1 MLRDCRDRRV
11 GFTRRLTAGLCA
23 GLLAFQLGCHTYL
36 PMQEPVPAAGRGVA
50 VELNDRGRLM
60 VAGQL
65 GESVLRVDGTL
76 VSTTDSM
83 ITMRVS
89 RTVQVRGSTA
99 VWAGESVQIPQA
111 GVRGYRLREFSRGR
125 SVALAVGIVGVLVFL
140 ATSLDL
146 FGGGSEKPDP
156 TDPCPPNCTNDR

>member
-1 MLRDCRDRRV
+1 MIRDLRDRRV
-11 GFTRRLTAGLCA
+11 GFTRRTTAGLCA

-36 PMQEPVPAAGRGVA
+36 PTQEPVPAAGREIA

-89 RTVQVRGSTA
+89 RTVQVKGASA
-99 VWAGESVQIPQA
+99 VWTGESVQIPQS
-111 GVRGYRLREFSRGR
+111 GVRGYRVREFSRGKT
-125 SVALAVGIVGVLVFL
+125 VALVAGIVGALAFL
-140 ATSLDL
+140 ATALDL
-146 FGGGSEKPDP
+146 LGGGSDKPDP

>member
-1 MLRDCRDRRV
+1 MLDDLRDRRV
-11 GFTRRLTAGLCA
+11 GFTRRVTAGLCA

-36 PMQEPVPAAGRGVA
+36 PMQELVPVAGREVA

-65 GESVLRVDGTL
+65 GESVLRVDGML

-89 RTVQVRGSTA
+89 RTVQVRGSTV
-99 VWAGESVQIPQA
+99 VWTGESVQIPSA
-111 GVRGYRLREFSRGR
+111 GVRGYRVREFSRGR
-125 SVALAVGIVGVLVFL
+125 TVALAVGIVGVLTFL

-146 FGGGSEKPDP
+146 IGGGSEKPDP
-156 TDPCPPNCTNDR
+156 TDPCPPICTNDR

>member
-11 GFTRRLTAGLCA
+11 GFIRRCTAGLCA
-23 GLLAFQLGCHTYL
+23 GLLAFQLGCHTYR
-36 PMQEPVPAAGRGVA
+36 PMQEPVPAAGREVA

-65 GESVLRVDGTL
+65 GESVWRVDGTL
-76 VSTTDSM
+76 VSSTDSM

-89 RTVQVRGSTA
+89 RTVQVRGSSA
-99 VWAGESVQIPQA
+99 VWAGEPVQIPQA

-125 SVALAVGIVGVLVFL
+125 SVALVAGIVGVLAFL

-156 TDPCPPNCTNDR
+156 TGPCPPNCTNDR

>member
-1 MLRDCRDRRV
+1 MIRDLRDRRV
-11 GFTRRLTAGLCA
+11 GFTRRFTAGLCA

-36 PMQEPVPAAGRGVA
+36 PMQEPVPAAGREVA

-99 VWAGESVQIPQA
+99 VWAGEPVQIPQA
-111 GVRGYRLREFSRGR
+111 GVRGYRVREFSRGR
-125 SVALAVGIVGVLVFL
+125 TVALAVGALGVLTFL

-146 FGGGSEKPDP
+146 IGGGTGKPDP
-156 TDPCPPNCTNDR
+156 DDPCPPNCTNDR

>member
-1 MLRDCRDRRV
+1 MLDDLRDRRAA
-11 GFTRRLTAGLCA
+11 GTRRLTAGLCA

-36 PMQEPVPAAGRGVA
+36 PTQELVPVAGREVA

-65 GESVLRVDGTL
+65 GESVLRVDGTV

-89 RTVQVRGSTA
+89 RTVQVRGSTV
-99 VWAGESVQIPQA
+99 VWAGESVQD
-111 GVRGYRLREFSRGR
+111 RK
-125 SVALAVGIVGVLVFL
+125 SVV
-140 ATSLDL
+140 
-146 FGGGSEKPDP
+146 
-156 TDPCPPNCTNDR
+156 